1 MWTSISER
9 YCLVNKEIK
18 MSVAP
23 LIDASRFR
31 RPNCIP
37 SEVLLNIQQDSG
49 ASPSYLKPL
58 STYKLINTPT
68 KVTNVGP

>member
-18 MSVAP
+18 MCVAP
-23 LIDASRFR
+23 LKDASRFR

-37 SEVLLNIQQDSG
+37 SEVLLNIQQESG

>member
-9 YCLVNKEIK
+9 YYLVNKEIK
-18 MSVAP
+18 MSLAP
-23 LIDASRFR
+23 LMDASIFR
-31 RPNCIP
+31 RPNGIP
-37 SEVLLNIQQDSG
+37 SEALLNIQQDSG

-68 KVTNVGP
+68 TVTNAGP